1 MENTNC
7 EKYGLYKSNG
17 DVSDTGK
24 GTGKENLA
32 GKMCDIKSSDI
43 KSRTRAP
50 NNRLRRHTAPP
61 PRRRVGGIATM
72 RIATASWIASPRH
85 AVSARSDR
93 ARGALASTSGTSPR
107 RRREQSSAG
116 HEAVVDGT
124 EVVAGRRGGA
134 SSLASGCEHAVPSGR
149 GTRDWRRRGGS
160 APGRRRDPRG
170 RGHVAR
176 RRAGAPPRGAGA
188 VGHVQ
193 PGAAVHIR

>member
-32 GKMCDIKSSDI
+32 GKMCDKIERHKIKDTSTQQSATSPHRPSTATESRRNRDHANRDGEPDRESTPRGIGAVRSREGRSRVDERHLSASSTGAI
-43 KSRTRAP
+43 IR
-50 NNRLRRHTAPP
+50 
-61 PRRRVGGIATM
+61 
-72 RIATASWIASPRH
+72 W
-85 AVSARSDR
+85 
-93 ARGALASTSGTSPR
+93 ARGG
-107 RRREQSSAG
+107 G
-116 HEAVVDGT
+116 DGT

-134 SSLASGCEHAVPSGR
+134 SSLASGCEHAVSSVR